1 MYLPHTTKYTIQ
13 KQNVHISFLND
24 ILWGM
29 AQLRSKIFHR
39 FATVTHVISYNNG
52 TNNNPT

>member
-24 ILWGM
+24 MWDM
-29 AQLRSKIFHR
+29 AQLHSKIFHR
-39 FATVTHVISYNNG
+39 FARVTHVISYTNG